1 MGSLLDKAL
10 KVKKQ
15 LIDDS
20 TPKEILEKLE
30 TSIQHTLK
38 IGNKI
43 RIPEAL
49 DVETA
54 KKIDEAMEQIGESI
68 GKSIGSF
75 AETPI
80 PLKVKKVEPIK
91 KPTLKIGD
99 KIKINPK
106 ILDIALEVG
115 EAEIVKKEKKLMVS
129 TPDPAKAFS
138 KGKIK
143 KGKKGRVFAFIG
155 KHGTG
160 KTYACCN
167 FAERFKQT
175 LYLDTEYKAS
185 EILDE
190 QYPDLKYDM
199 KEPILDK
206 NKKHAQIFKKD
217 SDVHIDVCQVI
228 NETTGQPD
236 DIATVQ
242 YIKNNMPLYIQLIKS
257 GKYKNLVIDSCTP
270 IWRYSIKVWLKKNKR
285 QRVTQFEYQE
295 VEAIRQEIILP
306 FVNYCRI
313 YNVNLILTIGVAGH
327 YINDKIIGY
336 KEDTKEWLLGI
347 FSYELW
353 FEYDYLKYCLK
364 HPYRPFW
371 YINDENLDIG
381 TYLFNKDFIN
391 DDVTYKEFEEFKY
404 DSMTSESYR
413 RETKKRGSSNLKI
426 G

>member
-10 KVKKQ
+10 KAKKEV
-15 LIDDS
+15 IDDKS
-20 TPKEILEKLE
+20 PKEILDRLE
-30 TSIQHTLK
+30 
-38 IGNKI
+38 
-43 RIPEAL
+43 IPEL
-49 DVETA
+49 PTR
-54 KKIDEAMEQIGESI
+54 QQN
-68 GKSIGSF
+68 
-75 AETPI
+75 
-80 PLKVKKVEPIK
+80 LVKQTVKQNK
-91 KPTLKIGD
+91 
-99 KIKINPK
+99 
-106 ILDIALEVG
+106 
-115 EAEIVKKEKKLMVS
+115 EIVKQASKLMDKVLEKQNDEIKEIMKPKKLMVS
-129 TPDPAKAFS
+129 TPDPAKALS
-138 KGKIK
+138 KGKRPK
-143 KGKKGRVFAFIG
+143 TKKGRVFGFIG

-160 KTYACCN
+160 KSYACCN
-167 FAERFKQT
+167 FAEKYQKT

-185 EILDE
+185 EIFDE

-199 KEPILDK
+199 KEPIKDK
-206 NKKHAQIFKKD
+206 NKKHSQIFKNS

-306 FVNYCRI
+306 FVNYCKI
-313 YNVNLILTIGVAGH
+313 YNVNLILTIGIAGH

-336 KEDTKEWLLGI
+336 KENAKEWLLGI
-347 FSYELW
+347 LSYELW

-364 HPYRPFW
+364 HPYKTFW
-371 YINDENLDIG
+371 CIDDYDLNISE
-381 TYLFNKDFIN
+381 YLFDKDFIN
-391 DDVTYKEFEEFKY
+391 DEVEDKEFEEFKY
-404 DSMTSESYR
+404 ESMTSESYR
-413 RETKKRGSSNLKI
+413 KEIEKRGSSGLKV

>member
-10 KVKKQ
+10 KVKKE

-30 TSIQHTLK
+30 TLIYK
-38 IGNKI
+38 
-43 RIPEAL
+43 
-49 DVETA
+49 
-54 KKIDEAMEQIGESI
+54 
-68 GKSIGSF
+68 
-75 AETPI
+75 
-80 PLKVKKVEPIK
+80 PLKVEKVEKPK

-99 KIKINPK
+99 KLKVSDNGELIKEIKKPLMEIGGEIINGK
-106 ILDIALEVG
+106 IEPLG
-115 EAEIVKKEKKLMVS
+115 TKKKLITS
-129 TPDPAKAFS
+129 TPDPAKALS
-138 KGKIK
+138 KGKRPK
-143 KGKKGRVFAFIG
+143 KIKKGRVFAFFG

-167 FAERFKQT
+167 FAEKYQKT

-199 KEPILDK
+199 KEPIKDK
-206 NKKHAQIFKKD
+206 NKKHSQIFKNS

-306 FVNYCRI
+306 FVNYCKI
-313 YNVNLILTIGVAGH
+313 YNVNLILSLGITGH

-336 KEDTKEWLLGI
+336 KENAKEWLLGI

-364 HPYRPFW
+364 HPYRTFW
-371 YINDENLDIG
+371 FIDDYDLNISE
-381 TYLFNKDFIN
+381 YLFDKNFIN

-404 DSMTSESYR
+404 ESMTSESYR
-413 RETKKRGSSNLKI
+413 KEIDKRGSSGSLKV